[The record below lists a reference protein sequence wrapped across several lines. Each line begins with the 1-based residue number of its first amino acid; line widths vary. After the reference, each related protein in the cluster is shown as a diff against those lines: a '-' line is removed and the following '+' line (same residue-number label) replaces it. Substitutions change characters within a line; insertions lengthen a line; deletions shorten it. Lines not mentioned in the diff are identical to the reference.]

1 MTNKKL
7 RNNLLDSKHLSA
19 RIKELAARHGFDACG
34 ISEACFLEESAPR
47 LEKWLAQGHH
57 GTMGYMERNFD
68 KRLDPRLLVPGA
80 KSIVSLLMN
89 YFPSAA
95 LPHERRPNVPLFA
108 KYSYGE
114 DYHVVLREKMHSIC
128 AALKSEAGD
137 FSYRVFTDSAPVL
150 EREWARRA
158 GLGWIGKNSHLII
171 PQAGSYFFLSE
182 IILDLPLEYDAPDTM
197 QDRCG
202 ACRRCQMACPTG
214 AIDGSRT
221 IDASRCLSY
230 LTIELKSEIPDSY
243 VSKLGGRAYGC
254 DACIDACPWNKF
266 AKPSS
271 QPRFS
276 PQGNFLDLT
285 CNEWLDMNEDTF
297 TEKFS
302 RTAFYRT
309 GLDKIK
315 STIAKL

>member
-1 MTNKKL
+1 MNKKL

-89 YFPSAA
+89 YFPSSA
-95 LPHERRPNVPLFA
+95 LPHERRPNVPIFA

-150 EREWARRA
+150 D
-158 GLGWIGKNSHLII
+158 LII
-171 PQAGSYFFLSE
+171 PQGGSYFFLSE

>member
-1 MTNKKL
+1 
-7 RNNLLDSKHLSA
+7 
-19 RIKELAARHGFDACG
+19 
-34 ISEACFLEESAPR
+34 
-47 LEKWLAQGHH
+47 
-57 GTMGYMERNFD
+57 
-68 KRLDPRLLVPGA
+68 
-80 KSIVSLLMN
+80 
-89 YFPSAA
+89 
-95 LPHERRPNVPLFA
+95 
-108 KYSYGE
+108 
-114 DYHVVLREKMHSIC
+114 
-128 AALKSEAGD
+128 
-137 FSYRVFTDSAPVL
+137 
-150 EREWARRA
+150 
-158 GLGWIGKNSHLII
+158 
-171 PQAGSYFFLSE
+171 
-182 IILDLPLEYDAPDTM
+182 
-197 QDRCG
+197 
-202 ACRRCQMACPTG
+202 MACPTG

>member
-1 MTNKKL
+1 MNAGY
-7 RNNLLDSKHLSA
+7 LSA
-19 RIKELAARHGFDACG
+19 RIKELAAAHGFDACG

-47 LEKWLAQGHH
+47 LEKWLALGRN
-57 GTMGYMERNFD
+57 GTMDYMERNFD

-80 KSIVSLLMN
+80 KSVVSLAAN
-89 YFPSAA
+89 YYPSVRQTKS
-95 LPHERRPNVPLFA
+95 PGTPLFA

-114 DYHVVLREKMHSIC
+114 DYHIVLREKMYSIC
-128 AALKSEAGD
+128 DALKAEAGD

-150 EREWARRA
+150 EREWARRS

-182 IILDLPLEYDAPDTM
+182 IILDLTLEYDAPQTM

-202 ACRRCQMACPTG
+202 ACRRCRMACPTG

-230 LTIELKSEIPDSY
+230 LTIEFKGEIPDKY
-243 VSKLGGRAYGC
+243 AAKLGGVAYGC

-266 AKPSS
+266 AKPS
-271 QPRFS
+271 PEVRFS
-276 PQGNFLDLT
+276 PPEGFLDMT
-285 CNEWLDMNEDTF
+285 CGDWLGMDTDTF
-297 TEKFS
+297 KEKFPRS
-302 RTAFYRT
+302 SFYRT
-309 GLDKIK
+309 GLEKIK
-315 STIAKL
+315 STIEKL

>member
-1 MTNKKL
+1 MDAK
-7 RNNLLDSKHLSA
+7 NLST
-19 RIKELAARHGFDACG
+19 RIKELAASHGFDACG

-80 KSIVSLLMN
+80 KSVVSLLTN
-89 YFPSAA
+89 YFPSE
-95 LPHERRPNVPLFA
+95 LREHRPNAPVFA

-114 DYHVVLREKMHSIC
+114 DYHIVLREKMHSIC
-128 AALKSEAGD
+128 NALKSEAGD

-158 GLGWIGKNSHLII
+158 GLGWIGKNSHLIV

-271 QPRFS
+271 QPHFS
-276 PQGNFLDLT
+276 PLYGLLDLT

-309 GLDKIK
+309 GLEKLK